1 MNDLIP
7 PEDITKWIPGR
18 KTIDSTAQ
26 GWRGLTLM
34 GYRYA
39 GLEVEIPPMRD
50 YMIVVYQDA
59 DTSMRRRCNGPWQT
73 EKLRPG
79 SISLLTRGEQSTW
92 QWDDAINVR
101 HIYLGHSAISETAA
115 QIFDRDLASID
126 IADRVCATDNMIQFC
141 LNMLEQEYSGF
152 GVGECLFIDA
162 LRTQLAVH
170 LIRNYADIAIKETH
184 IGTLGSNLRKVVSEY
199 IEESLGDRI
208 HLEDLASIAGL
219 SPFHF
224 SRRFKLEFGVTPHA
238 FVIQRKIKKAKALL
252 LKRDL
257 PLKAIAADCGFSD
270 QSHMNRTFRKVL
282 GITPAEY
289 RRSA

>member
-1 MNDLIP
+1 
-7 PEDITKWIPGR
+7 
-18 KTIDSTAQ
+18 
-26 GWRGLTLM
+26 
-34 GYRYA
+34 
-39 GLEVEIPPMRD
+39 
-50 YMIVVYQDA
+50 
-59 DTSMRRRCNGPWQT
+59 
-73 EKLRPG
+73 
-79 SISLLTRGEQSTW
+79 
-92 QWDDAINVR
+92 
-101 HIYLGHSAISETAA
+101 
-115 QIFDRDLASID
+115 
-126 IADRVCATDNMIQFC
+126 
-141 LNMLEQEYSGF
+141 
-152 GVGECLFIDA
+152 
-162 LRTQLAVH
+162 
-170 LIRNYADIAIKETH
+170 
-184 IGTLGSNLRKVVSEY
+184 VVSEY

>member
-7 PEDITKWIPGR
+7 PEHIKEWIPGR

-59 DTSMRRRCNGPWQT
+59 DTCMRRRCNGPWQS
-73 EKLRPG
+73 ERLG
-79 SISLLTRGEQSTW
+79 SGAVSLLTRGEQSTW
-92 QWDDAINVR
+92 QWDNAINVR

-115 QIFDRDLASID
+115 QIFDRDVASID
-126 IADRVCATDNMIQFC
+126 ISDRISIADNMIPLC
-141 LNMLEQEYSGF
+141 LGFLEQEYHGI
-152 GVGECLFIDA
+152 GVGEHLFIDA

-170 LIRNYADIAIKETH
+170 IIRNYANISIKESH
-184 IGTLGSNLRKVVSEY
+184 VGALGTNLRKSICEY

-208 HLEDLASIAGL
+208 HLEDLASIVGL

-224 SRRFKLEFGVTPHA
+224 SRKFKIEFGLTPHA
-238 FVIQRKIKKAKALL
+238 YVIQRKIERAKAMLL
-252 LKRDL
+252 MKNT
-257 PLKAIAADCGFSD
+257 PLKVIAADCGFSD
-270 QSHMNRTFRKVL
+270 QSHLNRTFRKAL
-282 GITPAEY
+282 GVTPAEF
-289 RRSA
+289 RRCA

>member
-79 SISLLTRGEQSTW
+79 SISLLTRALLQTW
-92 QWDDAINVR
+92 
-101 HIYLGHSAISETAA
+101 GTAA
-115 QIFDRDLASID
+115 RRHPVGGLGSIGE
-126 IADRVCATDNMIQFC
+126 
-141 LNMLEQEYSGF
+141 MLIEHNHGF
-152 GVGECLFIDA
+152 GQG
-162 LRTQLAVH
+162 R
-170 LIRNYADIAIKETH
+170 
-184 IGTLGSNLRKVVSEY
+184 GSNSEC
-199 IEESLGDRI
+199 SFNQA
-208 HLEDLASIAGL
+208 HLPHDTWLQAPCLGL
-219 SPFHF
+219 SF
-224 SRRFKLEFGVTPHA
+224 A
-238 FVIQRKIKKAKALL
+238 
-252 LKRDL
+252 
-257 PLKAIAADCGFSD
+257 
-270 QSHMNRTFRKVL
+270 
-282 GITPAEY
+282 
-289 RRSA
+289 